1 MSFGDQSKASGA
13 AILQVLARRDVL
25 AGLMFVGVALFGL
38 WLSRDYPIGTALRMG
53 TGYVPRLLCWILLGL
68 GVVELVQGLR
78 AALAS
83 EASGQRGDSIVRAHS
98 ASEDARERADDT
110 RHEPGSSAR
119 DALASEASGQRG
131 DSIVRA
137 PDTRHEPGS
146 SARDAQGAQLV
157 SSGQV
162 WGWRPVVFVTASLV
176 IFGLS
181 IERLGLVLSILL
193 LVGVGAVAARGLRL
207 VETLAAALVLIALSW
222 GIFILGLGLTIPVW
236 PEW

>member
-1 MSFGDQSKASGA
+1 MALGERPEASGA
-13 AILQVLARRDVL
+13 AVLQVLARRDVL

-68 GVVELVQGLR
+68 GVGVLVQGLR

-83 EASGQRGDSIVRAHS
+83 
-98 ASEDARERADDT
+98 
-110 RHEPGSSAR
+110 
-119 DALASEASGQRG
+119 
-131 DSIVRA
+131 
-137 PDTRHEPGS
+137 HEPGS

-157 SSGQV
+157 SSGQA
-162 WGWRPVVFVTASLV
+162 WGCRPVVFVTASLV

-193 LVGVGAVAARGLRL
+193 LVGVGAVATRGLRL

>member
-1 MSFGDQSKASGA
+1 MALGERPEASGA
-13 AILQVLARRDVL
+13 AVLQIFARRDVL
-25 AGLMFVGVALFGL
+25 AGLLFIGVALFGL

-68 GVVELVQGLR
+68 GVVVLVQGLR

-83 EASGQRGDSIVRAHS
+83 EASGERGHS
-98 ASEDARERADDT
+98 S
-110 RHEPGSSAR
+110 G
-119 DALASEASGQRG
+119 LAS
-131 DSIVRA
+131 
-137 PDTRHEPGS
+137 
-146 SARDAQGAQLV
+146 
-157 SSGQV
+157 
-162 WGWRPVVFVTASLV
+162 GWRPVVFVTASLV

-193 LVGVGAVAARGLRL
+193 LVGVGAVAARGLRFL
-207 VETLAAALVLIALSW
+207 ETAAAALALIALSW